1 MLRPICSVV
10 LSSVLLSGCMFFES
24 KADRQLRHQPN
35 FRVGY
40 EDGCATAT
48 NEGANMRYGDSV
60 RDDALYES
68 DKAYR
73 SGWATGHGA
82 CRRMAPTNQSQ
93 GPLPDANPGVG
104 H

>member
-1 MLRPICSVV
+1 MLRSRFVV
-10 LSSVLLSGCMFFES
+10 TLPALLLSGCMFFETP
-24 KADRQLRHQPN
+24 ADRQLRHQPN

-48 NEGANMRYGDSV
+48 NEGANMRYGDTV
-60 RDDALYES
+60 RDSALYDS

-82 CRRMAPTNQSQ
+82 CRRMAPTGQSQ
-93 GPLPDANPGVG
+93 GPLPDANPGSG

>member
-1 MLRPICSVV
+1 MLRT
-10 LSSVLLSGCMFFES
+10 LSLVLLSAALLGGCMFFETP
-24 KADRQLRHQPN
+24 ADRNLRKQPN

-48 NEGANMRYGDSV
+48 NEGANMRYGDTV

-68 DKAYR
+68 DQAYR

-82 CRRMAPTNQSQ
+82 CRRMAPTGQSQ
-93 GPLPDANPGVG
+93 GPLPDAIPGAG

>member
-1 MLRPICSVV
+1 MLRPFCSVV
-10 LSSVLLSGCMFFES
+10 LSSVVLSGCMFFES
-24 KADRQLRHQPN
+24 SADRQLRHQPN

-48 NEGANMRYGDSV
+48 NEGANMRHGDTIK
-60 RDDALYES
+60 DDALYES

-82 CRRMAPTNQSQ
+82 CRRMAPTGQSQ
-93 GPLPDANPGVG
+93 GPLTDANPGAG